1 MVKMTNEKIRVGII
15 GAGLGG
21 LSAGALLAKNGYKVT
36 IFEKEHLLGGR
47 SLSLDG
53 NTLTLDEYKKILSRF
68 CMNVP
73 FSEPSLKEIFEKKL
87 LKGYTLD
94 LGFHSIE
101 GGTMSA
107 VGRVILD
114 VGNEVDMVGSKLGL
128 IRENDYMYPLIS
140 TRDKLRFLPS
150 ILRLVLSGESTMK
163 KLDKVSIAETI
174 EKYGKG
180 KMRLILELLP
190 RVTTT
195 VNDLSKISTGESFR
209 ASQSNLRRGSS
220 PVGYPKGGLV
230 SLSDALAE
238 SIKKNGGEIHIGK
251 KVKKIIIKDGKASG
265 LIVDDKKYN
274 FDIVISNILV
284 QHLFNIV
291 NEKYFQKEYVK
302 ELKTLEGTGSLCA
315 YYSLNKV
322 SPDLIGKSF
331 HFIER
336 NIGVDGN
343 DAVGMIDFVTAV
355 PDANISPP
363 GKFLIQSYI
372 ICTQKEAQDNKT
384 LKKLKKLL
392 DKNLQQ
398 LIPDYKSDLNW
409 AIYPVIQH
417 LDGVAKTI
425 TNDKPKISTPIENL
439 YIVGD
444 CLKAQGIGINC
455 AVNSALILVK
465 EIEDSKN

>member
-1 MVKMTNEKIRVGII
+1 
-15 GAGLGG
+15 
-21 LSAGALLAKNGYKVT
+21 
-36 IFEKEHLLGGR
+36 
-47 SLSLDG
+47 
-53 NTLTLDEYKKILSRF
+53 
-68 CMNVP
+68 
-73 FSEPSLKEIFEKKL
+73 
-87 LKGYTLD
+87 
-94 LGFHSIE
+94 
-101 GGTMSA
+101 
-107 VGRVILD
+107 
-114 VGNEVDMVGSKLGL
+114 
-128 IRENDYMYPLIS
+128 
-140 TRDKLRFLPS
+140 
-150 ILRLVLSGESTMK
+150 MK

-180 KMRLILELLP
+180 KMKLILELLP

-195 VNDLSKISTGESFR
+195 VNDLNKISTGESFR

-238 SIKKNGGEIHIGK
+238 SIKKNGGEIQIGK

-265 LIVDDKKYN
+265 LIVDEKKYN
-274 FDIVISNILV
+274 FDIVVSNILV

-291 NEKYFQKEYVK
+291 SEKHFLKEYVK

-322 SPDLIGKSF
+322 NPELIGKSF

-355 PDANISPP
+355 PEANISPP

-409 AIYPVIQH
+409 AIYPVIWH

-439 YIVGD
+439 YLVGD

-455 AVNSALILVK
+455 AINSALILVK
-465 EIEDSKN
+465 VIEDSKN

>member
-1 MVKMTNEKIRVGII
+1 MIKMINEKTRVGII
-15 GAGLGG
+15 GAGIGG
-21 LSAGALLAKNGYKVT
+21 LSAGAMLAKKGYEIT
-36 IFEKEHLLGGR
+36 IFEKENLPGGR
-47 SLSLDG
+47 SISLNG

-68 CMNVP
+68 CMSVP
-73 FSEPSLKEIFEKKL
+73 FSEPSLEEIFEKKL
-87 LKGYTLD
+87 LKDYTLD

-101 GGTMSA
+101 GGRMSD
-107 VGRVILD
+107 VGRVIHD
-114 VGNEVDMVGSKLGL
+114 VGNEVDMLGSKLGL
-128 IRENDYMYPLIS
+128 IRENDYIYPLIS

-180 KMRLILELLP
+180 KMKLILELLP

-195 VNDLSKISTGESFR
+195 VNDLGKISTGESFR

-220 PVGYPKGGLV
+220 PVGYPKGGLI
-230 SLSDALAE
+230 SITNALVK
-238 SIKKNGGEIHIGK
+238 SIKGNGGEILIGK
-251 KVKKIIIKDGKASG
+251 KVKKIIIKEGKASG
-265 LIVDDKKYN
+265 LIVDDKKYE

-291 NEKYFQKEYVK
+291 SEKHFPKEYVK
-302 ELKTLEGTGSLCA
+302 ELKSLEGTGSLCA

-322 SPDLIGKSF
+322 NPELTGKSF

-336 NIGVDGN
+336 NVGVDGN
-343 DAVGMIDFVTAV
+343 DAVGMMDFVTAA
-355 PDANISPP
+355 PEANISPP

-372 ICTQKEAQDNKT
+372 ICTQREAQSNKT

-392 DKNLQQ
+392 DKNLQH

-409 AIYPVIQH
+409 AIYPVIWH

-425 TNDKPKISTPIENL
+425 INDKPKISTPIKNL
-439 YIVGD
+439 YLVGD

-465 EIEDSKN
+465 EIEESNI

>member
-1 MVKMTNEKIRVGII
+1 MNTENKRIGII

-21 LSAGALLAKNGYKVT
+21 LSAGALLAKKGYTVT
-36 IFEKEHLLGGR
+36 IFEKENLLGGR

-53 NTLTLDEYKKILSRF
+53 DTLTLEEYKKILSRF
-68 CMNVP
+68 CMSVP
-73 FSEPSLKEIFEKKL
+73 FSEPPLEEIFEKKL

-107 VGRVILD
+107 IGRVILD
-114 VGNEVDMVGSKLGL
+114 VDNEADMIGSKLGL
-128 IRENDYMYPLIS
+128 IRENDYIYPLIS

-163 KLDKVSIAETI
+163 ELDKVSIAETI

-180 KMRLILELLP
+180 KMKLILELLP

-195 VNDLSKISTGESFR
+195 VNNLGKISTGESFR

-230 SLSDALAE
+230 SLSNALAE
-238 SIKKNGGEIHIGK
+238 SIRRNGGKIHIETR
-251 KVKKIIIKDGKASG
+251 VKKIIIKDGMATG
-265 LIVDDKKYN
+265 LIAGNKEYM
-274 FDIVISNILV
+274 FDLVISNILV
-284 QHLFNIV
+284 QHLFNIAS
-291 NEKYFQKEYVK
+291 EKHFPKKYVK
-302 ELKTLEGTGSLCA
+302 EIKTLEGTGSLCA
-315 YYSLNKV
+315 YYSMNKV
-322 SPDLIGKSF
+322 DLDLIGKSF

-343 DAVGMIDFVTAV
+343 DAVGMIDFVTAA

-372 ICTQKEAQDNKT
+372 ICTQKEAKDNKT

-392 DKNLQQ
+392 DKNLQK

-409 AIYPVIQH
+409 AIYPAIWH

-425 TNDKPKISTPIENL
+425 FNDKPKITTPVENL
-439 YIVGD
+439 YLVGD

-465 EIEDSKN
+465 SIEDLKN